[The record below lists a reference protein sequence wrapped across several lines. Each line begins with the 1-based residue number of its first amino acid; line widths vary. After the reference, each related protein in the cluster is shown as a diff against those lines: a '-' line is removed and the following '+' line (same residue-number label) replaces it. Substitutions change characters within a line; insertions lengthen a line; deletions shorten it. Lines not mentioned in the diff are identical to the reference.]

1 MLWTDLDAAYEGD
14 PAATS
19 FEEIILAY
27 PSLEAIAIQ
36 RMAHILYLADLPLI
50 PRMMTEWAHG
60 RTGIDIHPGR
70 KSGAIF
76 SSITARAW

>member
-36 RMAHILYLADLPLI
+36 RMAHILYLA
-50 PRMMTEWAHG
+50 RAC
-60 RTGIDIHPGR
+60 R
-70 KSGAIF
+70 
-76 SSITARAW
+76 SSRA